1 LDDESK
7 SLFLLRYEQEF
18 DLATISE
25 VLGMPVGT
33 IKSRLFY
40 LRKGLSKE
48 LNDYRAILKEGT
60 I

>member
-1 LDDESK
+1 LDEESK
-7 SLFLLRYEQEF
+7 ALFLLRYEQEF
-18 DLATISE
+18 DLAKISE
-25 VLGMPVGT
+25 ILDIPVGT

-48 LNDYRAILKEGT
+48 LNEYKVILKEGM